1 MHTFHSAILSVVPEF
16 YNQAFA
22 VTDKE
27 VMCELFNSIFSR
39 KYNQSIE
46 FNTGIGNNS
55 IDSIIKLENNDF
67 LMGPRQLNIHKIW
80 GLLTDDIYDDIFL
93 LEIEESLPYVFDGK
107 EYYTV
112 EVIENNQIVPYT
124 AIPSGYVRYKD
135 KVQRVLDLD
144 IQERYIGNDYKVI
157 AIAPFHSCTIIG
169 KNDRFLEELQK
180 VETLKPEDIKALKQ
194 KIHMNRSRDVSMR
207 L

>member
-1 MHTFHSAILSVVPEF
+1 
-16 YNQAFA
+16 
-22 VTDKE
+22 
-27 VMCELFNSIFSR
+27 
-39 KYNQSIE
+39 
-46 FNTGIGNNS
+46 
-55 IDSIIKLENNDF
+55 LENNDF

-93 LEIEESLPYVFDGK
+93 LEIEESLPYVIDGK

-112 EVIENNQIVPYT
+112 EVIENNQIVPYN
-124 AIPSGYVRYKD
+124 AIASGYVRYKD

-144 IQERYIGNDYKVI
+144 IQERHIGNDYKVI

-169 KNDRFLEELQK
+169 KNDRFLEEL
-180 VETLKPEDIKALKQ
+180 LKPEDIKALKQ

>member
-1 MHTFHSAILSVVPEF
+1 
-16 YNQAFA
+16 
-22 VTDKE
+22 
-27 VMCELFNSIFSR
+27 MCELFNSIFSC

-55 IDSIIKLENNDF
+55 IASITKLENNDF
-67 LMGPRQLNIHKIW
+67 LMGSRQLNIHKIW

-93 LEIEESLPYVFDGK
+93 LEIDESLPYVIDGK

-112 EVIENNQIVPYT
+112 EVIENEQIVPYN
-124 AIPSGYVRYKD
+124 AIASGYVRYKD

-144 IQERYIGNDYKVI
+144 VQERCIGNDYKVI
-157 AIAPFHSCTIIG
+157 AIAPFHSCTIIE
-169 KNDRFLEELQK
+169 KNDRFLEKLQK
-180 VETLKPEDIKALKQ
+180 VQTLKPEDIYALKEE
-194 KIHMNRSRDVSMR
+194 IHMNRSYDVSIR

>member
-1 MHTFHSAILSVVPEF
+1 M
-16 YNQAFA
+16 
-22 VTDKE
+22 
-27 VMCELFNSIFSR
+27 IF
-39 KYNQSIE
+39 
-46 FNTGIGNNS
+46 T
-55 IDSIIKLENNDF
+55 
-67 LMGPRQLNIHKIW
+67 M
-80 GLLTDDIYDDIFL
+80 IFFCY
-93 LEIEESLPYVFDGK
+93 EIEESLPYVIDGK

-112 EVIENNQIVPYT
+112 EVIENNQIVPYN
-124 AIPSGYVRYKD
+124 AIASGYVRYKD

-144 IQERYIGNDYKVI
+144 IQERHIGNDYKVI

-180 VETLKPEDIKALKQ
+180 IETLKPEDIKALKQ

>member
-93 LEIEESLPYVFDGK
+93 LEIEESLPYVIDGK
-107 EYYTV
+107 EYYT
-112 EVIENNQIVPYT
+112 
-124 AIPSGYVRYKD
+124 
-135 KVQRVLDLD
+135 
-144 IQERYIGNDYKVI
+144 
-157 AIAPFHSCTIIG
+157 
-169 KNDRFLEELQK
+169 DRK
-180 VETLKPEDIKALKQ
+180 ST
-194 KIHMNRSRDVSMR
+194 R
-207 L
+207 LNSSHRT

>member
-93 LEIEESLPYVFDGK
+93 L
-107 EYYTV
+107 
-112 EVIENNQIVPYT
+112 
-124 AIPSGYVRYKD
+124 
-135 KVQRVLDLD
+135 
-144 IQERYIGNDYKVI
+144 
-157 AIAPFHSCTIIG
+157 
-169 KNDRFLEELQK
+169 
-180 VETLKPEDIKALKQ
+180 
-194 KIHMNRSRDVSMR
+194 
-207 L
+207 